1 VQKNFNDVLNLVAD
15 RAAEEPWMQVSEGGI
30 VFVRRARAEE
40 IPRIH
45 ELTRQEITADIAPI
59 SVVEDVYKRNR
70 DGIWTVNRASDLQKA
85 GARMAGYVAMLL
97 LSEAGRDRLEKG
109 DFDAHEPD
117 PRLIV
122 PNFTRPA
129 AIYVWAII
137 APRLGRQAANLIAHA
152 MGADLYAG
160 VPLFAT
166 AGTLRGL
173 NLMKGYGFGTQAAN
187 AGLGQLF
194 RLDQARSATVATSS
208 AA

>member
-1 VQKNFNDVLNLVAD
+1 
-15 RAAEEPWMQVSEGGI
+15 MQVPEGGI
-30 VFVRRARAEE
+30 VFVRRARADE
-40 IPRIH
+40 IPVIH
-45 ELTRQEITADIAPI
+45 ELTKQEITADIAPI
-59 SVVEDVYKRNR
+59 SVVEDVYNRNR
-70 DGIWTVNRASDLQKA
+70 DGLWTVKRASDLQKTDA
-85 GARMAGYVAMLL
+85 PVYVAPLL
-97 LSEAGRDRLEKG
+97 LGEIGRDRLEKG

-122 PNFTRPA
+122 PDFTRPA

-166 AGTLRGL
+166 AGTLRGM
-173 NLMKGYGFGTQAAN
+173 NLMKGYGFGAQGGKAA
-187 AGLGQLF
+187 LGQLF
-194 RLDQARSATVATSS
+194 RLDQARTAVVQSSS